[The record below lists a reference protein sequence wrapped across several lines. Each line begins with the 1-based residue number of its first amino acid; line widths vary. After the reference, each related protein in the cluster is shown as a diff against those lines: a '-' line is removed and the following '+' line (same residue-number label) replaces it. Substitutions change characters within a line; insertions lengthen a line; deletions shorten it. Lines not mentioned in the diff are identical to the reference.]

1 MQIKTPRL
9 TITTFSPDMAQAVY
23 ENSQDDDTRR
33 FVPDEVYNSVEE
45 AREAIEFLMSRY
57 ESTDGP
63 FVYPVITNNEGKN
76 IGYVQLCKLD
86 EGTWEIGYHIAKNFT
101 GKGYAT
107 EAVKAFLSAMAKKLN
122 IKEVYGIC
130 LAENLAS
137 VRVLEKCGFTQIS
150 IRALET
156 IREKKSKSS
165 KPSGKIKTDI
175 VWNFMN
181 LTFIILCNIL
191 HICR

>member
-1 MQIKTPRL
+1 MQIKTEHF
-9 TITTFSPDMAQAVY
+9 TITTFSPDMAQTVY

-137 VRVLEKCGFTQIS
+137 IRVLEKCGFTQIYEGLGNYQGKEEQ
-150 IRALET
+150 I
-156 IREKKSKSS
+156 IKKK
-165 KPSGKIKTDI
+165 KK
-175 VWNFMN
+175 N
-181 LTFIILCNIL
+181 
-191 HICR
+191 

>member
-1 MQIKTPRL
+1 MQIKTEHL
-9 TITTFSPDMAQAVY
+9 TITTFSPDMAQSVY

-33 FVPDEVYNSVEE
+33 FVPDEVYDSVEE
-45 AREAIEFLMSRY
+45 ARAAIEFLISRY
-57 ESTDGP
+57 DSADGP

-137 VRVLEKCGFTQIS
+137 VRVLEKCGFTQIYQG
-150 IRALET
+150 LGNYQGKE
-156 IREKKSKSS
+156 EKI
-165 KPSGKIKTDI
+165 IKTI
-175 VWNFMN
+175 WKN
-181 LTFIILCNIL
+181 
-191 HICR
+191 

>member
-9 TITTFSPDMAQAVY
+9 TITRFSPDMAQTVY

-45 AREAIEFLMSRY
+45 AREAIEFLMSRND
-57 ESTDGP
+57 TNDGP
-63 FVYPVITNNEGKN
+63 FVYPIITNDSGKN
-76 IGYVQLCKLD
+76 IGYVQLCKL
-86 EGTWEIGYHIAKNFT
+86 ELEEVSWEIGYHIAKDFT

-107 EAVKAFLSAMAKKLN
+107 EAVKAFLLAIAKKLN

-137 VRVLEKCGFTQIS
+137 VRVLEKCGFTQIYKG
-150 IRALET
+150 LGNYQ
-156 IREKKSKSS
+156 
-165 KPSGKIKTDI
+165 GKDAQIIKAI
-175 VWNFMN
+175 WKNYN
-181 LTFIILCNIL
+181 
-191 HICR
+191 